1 MLNRH
6 EKFAIFN
13 LTLGLI
19 GILLFILIWQT
30 MEIGKAYAGFTA
42 FAFTGFGHIIF
53 LRKKNSSEVISDER
67 DNAIKLKSNS
77 GGYCIA
83 LMYFIITSLVVYYT
97 HSEAG
102 VVPVDYFPI
111 SVWFGWAIYIFASSS
126 ITLVQYRRGTNC
138 GTC

>member
-13 LTLGLI
+13 LSLVVT

-30 MEIGKAYAGFTA
+30 MEIEKAYAGFA
-42 FAFTGFGHIIF
+42 VFGFMGFGHMIF
-53 LRKKNSSEVISDER
+53 LRKKNSSEVIADER
-67 DNAIKLKSNS
+67 DNAIKLKSGS
-77 GGYCIA
+77 GGYSIA
-83 LMYFIITSLVVYYT
+83 LMYFIITPIVIYYT
-97 HSEAG
+97 HYVTG
-102 VVPVDYFPI
+102 VVSVEYFPI
-111 SVWFGWAIYIFASSS
+111 FVWIGWAIYVLASSS